1 MDDIVARLTAA
12 PSRRMLY
19 HFTRASNVP
28 AIAALDALFASS
40 AADPAGA
47 FEDRTARRTVAFEG
61 RTLTL
66 NAHLR
71 IPDAVMA
78 PGTTQRAFFA
88 YLDRHAFLWPTRS
101 ACRKMLDM
109 YGRREPAERF
119 AVLALEAAP
128 FFRDLASRVKLS
140 KYDSG
145 SAPRFPHLCG
155 YKKSRDMFLPLAR
168 FGQERSK
175 LVPTIP
181 SEVYEVLVER
191 AVAPLFPYVR
201 KIYGADAE
209 ELPPQWRKFAA
220 PLSAF

>member
-1 MDDIVARLTAA
+1 MDDIVARLTAS
-12 PSRRMLY
+12 PSRRTLY
-19 HFTRASNVP
+19 HFTRASNLP

-40 AADPAGA
+40 EADPTGT
-47 FEDRTARRTVAFEG
+47 FEDRTALRTVAFEG
-61 RTLTL
+61 RSLTL

-88 YLDRHAFLWPTRS
+88 YLDRHVFLWPTRN

-109 YGRREPAERF
+109 YGRREPEERF

-128 FFRDLASRVKLS
+128 LFRELAARVKLS

-155 YKKSRDMFLPLAR
+155 YKKSPDMFLPLAR
-168 FGQERSK
+168 FGQERSM

-181 SEVYEVLVER
+181 SEVFEVLVEGT
-191 AVAPLFPYVR
+191 VAPLLRYVR
-201 KIYGADAE
+201 KLYGADAE
-209 ELPPQWRKFAA
+209 ELPSSWRKFAA